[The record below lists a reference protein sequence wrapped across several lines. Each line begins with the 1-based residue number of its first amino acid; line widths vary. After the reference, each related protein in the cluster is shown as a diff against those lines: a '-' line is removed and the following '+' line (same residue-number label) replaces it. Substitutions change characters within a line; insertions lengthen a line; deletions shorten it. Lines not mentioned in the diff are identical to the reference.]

1 MPLSVPP
8 RLLAVVGTRPEGIKM
23 LPLWQEAARRTGPS
37 CRLLVTGQHPD
48 LLAPVLDAFGARPDV
63 DLGPLPP
70 GLGLN
75 GLLATLLVRLDA
87 ALAAEAP
94 DLVLVHGDTTSAL
107 AGALA
112 AFHRGIPVAHVEAG
126 LRSFDPARPFPE
138 EANRVAIDA
147 LAALRLAPTAE
158 AAANL
163 AREANRT
170 GAVAVT
176 GNTGVDAVLAV
187 ARRLSADPALAA
199 QVAARHPWRDPSRR
213 LLLVTAHRR
222 ESFGEGFARIR
233 GALLALAARG
243 DVQLAWPVHPNPA
256 AQAGAAALAGHPA
269 VALLPPLPYLE
280 MVALLRDAAVVL
292 TDSGGLQ
299 EEAPALGRP
308 VLVMRDVTE
317 RPEAVACG
325 AARLVGTDP
334 ARIVAECAALLDDAA
349 EHARRAVP
357 RFPYGD
363 GQAARRCL
371 DAVAGFLAARGA
383 AVDAAA

>member
-1 MPLSVPP
+1 MPPATP
-8 RLLAVVGTRPEGIKM
+8 RLLIVLGTRPEGIKM
-23 LPLWQEAARRTGPS
+23 LPLWQEAARRPGLS

-63 DLGPLPP
+63 DLGPLPR
-70 GLGLN
+70 GLSLN
-75 GLLATLLVRLDA
+75 GLLATLLLRLDA
-87 ALAAEAP
+87 ALDAEAP

-126 LRSFDPARPFPE
+126 LRSFDPTRPFPE

-147 LAALRLAPTAE
+147 LAALRLAPTEE

-163 AREANRT
+163 AREPNRT

-187 ARRLSADPALAA
+187 ARRLSAEPALAA
-199 QVAARHPWRDPSRR
+199 RVAARHTWRDPSRR
-213 LLLVTAHRR
+213 LVLVTAHRR

-233 GALLALAARG
+233 GAILALAARG
-243 DVQLAWPVHPNPA
+243 DVQIAWPVHPNPA
-256 AQAGAAALAGHPA
+256 AQAGAAALAGHPG
-269 VALLPPLPYLE
+269 VALLPPLPYLD
-280 MVALLRDAAVVL
+280 MVALMQGAAILL

-299 EEAPALGRP
+299 EEGPALGRP

-317 RPEAVACG
+317 RPEAVSCG

-334 ARIVAECAALLDDAA
+334 ARIVAECAALLDDPA
-349 EHARRAVP
+349 EYARRAVP

-371 DAVAGFLAARGA
+371 DAVQGFLAARGA